1 MHHFFLVFLDGRQ
14 VEEQFWMKNTSNA
27 LSIVVQTLCVASVSV
42 SLTQLVCITIYY
54 CEQISYIP
62 RRSGGS
68 SAAGPLLLHSWISYS
83 AYQDTYPL
91 SGLILSKSSW
101 GILPIIFIST
111 LIPVYTLVSILAPN
125 ALEIGPASPKV
136 QTLTV
141 PTIFFGQD
149 PLEHGWAYPRIPGI
163 CFYQLT
169 SNFERVLGSALRF

>member
-1 MHHFFLVFLDGRQ
+1 MPAVITEDTVELLALSDSGNRLAPKSRFRVQTHPMISIILSGSTLTIAGLIMGAALVSGVHHFFLVFLDGRQ

-91 SGLILSKSSW
+91 S
-101 GILPIIFIST
+101 
-111 LIPVYTLVSILAPN
+111 A
-125 ALEIGPASPKV
+125 
-136 QTLTV
+136 
-141 PTIFFGQD
+141 
-149 PLEHGWAYPRIPGI
+149 
-163 CFYQLT
+163 
-169 SNFERVLGSALRF
+169 